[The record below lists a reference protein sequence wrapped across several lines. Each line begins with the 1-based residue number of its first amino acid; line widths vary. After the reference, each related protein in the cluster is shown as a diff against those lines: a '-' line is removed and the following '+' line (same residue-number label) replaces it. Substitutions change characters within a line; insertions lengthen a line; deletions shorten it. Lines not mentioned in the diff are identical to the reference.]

1 MSAQAPSKTIGDKV
15 PHAPAVSVIIPA
27 FNAARFIR
35 EALESVFSQTRS
47 DHEPII
53 INDGSPDTRELEAEL
68 APYMSRIVYLKQENR
83 GLSGAR
89 NSGILHA
96 RGSYIALLDADDIWE
111 PDYLAVQID
120 ELEKDTQA
128 AIVYSNALIF
138 GVGPHVG
145 KEYMD
150 ICPSEG
156 DVTFE
161 SLVTQRCNVMVSVL
175 GRREAIMD
183 AGMFDETLRSCE
195 DYDLWLRMAHRG
207 SRIVYHRK
215 VLVRYRRHSASLSA
229 DVLWMYEN
237 GLKVLEKLK
246 DTLPLSDDDSRAL
259 NQQTARIIAM
269 KNLVEGK
276 RAIEAGSIGE
286 AIEKLDLAHSFMPSR
301 KLAWSL
307 LFLRHAPWAFKYI
320 FSIRQRYEL
329 GRQV

>member
-1 MSAQAPSKTIGDKV
+1 MSAKAPSRTIGDQV
-15 PHAPAVSVIIPA
+15 SPAPVVSVIIPA

-47 DHEPII
+47 DFEPIV
-53 INDGSPDTRELEAEL
+53 INDGSPDTVELEAEL
-68 APYMSRIVYLKQENR
+68 APFMSRIVYLKQENR
-83 GLSGAR
+83 GISGAR
-89 NSGILHA
+89 NSGIRHA
-96 RGSYIALLDADDIWE
+96 RGRYIALLDADDIWE
-111 PDYLAVQID
+111 PDYLAVQVD
-120 ELEKDTQA
+120 VLEKDKQA
-128 AIVYSNALIF
+128 AIVYPNALIF

-145 KEYMD
+145 KGYMD
-150 ICPSEG
+150 ICPSAG

-175 GRREAIMD
+175 GRREAIIE

-207 SRIVYHRK
+207 SRIVYHHK

-229 DVLWMYEN
+229 DALWMYDN

-246 DTLPLSDDDSRAL
+246 VSVPLTKDEDKAL
-259 NQQTARIIAM
+259 NQQAARLVAL

-276 RAIEAGSIGE
+276 KAIEAGSIGE
-286 AIEKLDLAHSFMPSR
+286 AIEKLDLANSFMPTR
-301 KLAWSL
+301 KLAWTL
-307 LFLRHAPWAFKYI
+307 LFLRHAPWAFKRI

-329 GRQV
+329 GRQI

>member
-1 MSAQAPSKTIGDKV
+1 VSVQAPSRTVGDQV
-15 PHAPAVSVIIPA
+15 SQAPMVSVIIPA
-27 FNAARFIR
+27 FNAAQFIR

-47 DHEPII
+47 DYEPII

-89 NSGILHA
+89 NSGIRHA
-96 RGSYIALLDADDIWE
+96 RGRYIALLDADDIWE
-111 PDYLAVQID
+111 PDYLAVQIAI
-120 ELEKDTQA
+120 LEKDKQA

-145 KEYMD
+145 KEYLD
-150 ICPSEG
+150 TCPSEG
-156 DVTFE
+156 DVTFQ

-175 GRREAIMD
+175 GRREAIIG

-229 DVLWMYEN
+229 DALWMYDN

-246 DTLPLSDDDSRAL
+246 DTLSLTKDDDKAL
-259 NQQTARIIAM
+259 NQQVARFVAM

-276 RAIEAGSIGE
+276 KAIEAGSIDE
-286 AIEKLDLAHSFMPSR
+286 AIVKLDLAHSLMPTR
-301 KLAWSL
+301 KLAWTL
-307 LFLRHAPWAFKYI
+307 LFLRHAPWTLKRI
-320 FSIRQRYEL
+320 FSIRQRYEP